1 MLILRTLFVSIYL
14 VLSTNAVMAIE
25 EPSYQV
31 IKKFD
36 TFELRQ
42 YENLIVAEVQV
53 EGEFDEVGNEAFR
66 ILASYIFGKNQQ
78 QTKMAM
84 TAPVNQVPLK
94 AVDRTLL
101 TVGDQGNSTYLVQFM
116 MPSKF
121 TFKELP
127 VPNDKRVKLREIER
141 RLVAAR
147 KYSGTWSQKRY
158 ERNKKILLDGMEKN
172 QLKILSAPVFARYN
186 SPFSLW
192 FLRRNEVLVNTELND
207 GGM

>member
-101 TVGDQGNSTYLVQFM
+101 TVGDQGNS
-116 MPSKF
+116 
-121 TFKELP
+121 
-127 VPNDKRVKLREIER
+127 
-141 RLVAAR
+141 A
-147 KYSGTWSQKRY
+147 
-158 ERNKKILLDGMEKN
+158 
-172 QLKILSAPVFARYN
+172 
-186 SPFSLW
+186 
-192 FLRRNEVLVNTELND
+192 
-207 GGM
+207 

>member
-1 MLILRTLFVSIYL
+1 M
-14 VLSTNAVMAIE
+14 
-25 EPSYQV
+25 
-31 IKKFD
+31 
-36 TFELRQ
+36 
-42 YENLIVAEVQV
+42 
-53 EGEFDEVGNEAFR
+53 
-66 ILASYIFGKNQQ
+66 
-78 QTKMAM
+78 
-84 TAPVNQVPLK
+84 
-94 AVDRTLL
+94 
-101 TVGDQGNSTYLVQFM
+101 
-116 MPSKF
+116 
-121 TFKELP
+121 
-127 VPNDKRVKLREIER
+127 PNDKRVKLREIER